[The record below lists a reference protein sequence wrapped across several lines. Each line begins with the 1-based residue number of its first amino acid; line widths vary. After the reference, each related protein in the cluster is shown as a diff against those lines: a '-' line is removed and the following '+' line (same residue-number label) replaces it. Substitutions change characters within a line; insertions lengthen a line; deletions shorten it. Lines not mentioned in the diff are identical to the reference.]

1 MPAPGLEPGRPFAA
15 MLTSKGC
22 KQAGEHGGDVAH
34 PLESTRELS
43 NGSLEE
49 LPQAGREA
57 FKAKANDSQ
66 WNSACPTGPS
76 HVPSGGT
83 NIQRSGLCWQG
94 GAASQSTLLPP
105 KQGQESLD
113 QASGGDGRGRQG
125 ASLYPF
131 CRPAGKSC
139 LEVVRRAGRKRGEGE
154 GAEETDLLGL
164 PGSLA

>member
-15 MLTSKGC
+15 MRTPKGR
-22 KQAGEHGGDVAH
+22 KQAGEHSGDVTH

-49 LPQAGREA
+49 LPQAGQEA

-66 WNSACPTGPS
+66 WHSACPTGPS

-94 GAASQSTLLPP
+94 GAAPQSTPLPQ
-105 KQGQESLD
+105 KQGQETLD
-113 QASGGDGRGRQG
+113 QAFGGRWQGQAGSIPVSLLQASG
-125 ASLYPF
+125 
-131 CRPAGKSC
+131 
-139 LEVVRRAGRKRGEGE
+139 
-154 GAEETDLLGL
+154 EE
-164 PGSLA
+164 P